1 MFYVDFRAD
10 ANLMMGGDR
19 TPCVCVYSV
28 LYSVLYR
35 CLTVST
41 GVVDA
46 NLMMVGDRNPCV

>member
-1 MFYVDFRAD
+1 MDFRAD

-19 TPCVCVYSV
+19 TPCVCVCSV